1 MCGVIDEQ
9 VLTARLTITS
19 NWILLAGAA
28 MLTFYEED
36 PPPMEGA
43 TASWPSF
50 RRDTLSEDCGATSA
64 SRAYP
69 ALIECYRFLL
79 EEDRVAADGSGIARP
94 RPGTTPG
101 LIAPPLEVAAL
112 QQAIVQVGNL
122 QYARLADEDPDPT
135 SPATQVGIRSASD
148 NQINFFTDSHILL
161 SVAMLD
167 ALAEEW
173 NFDGTTGPG
182 EHLDQRRIRRA
193 VAVARQIAQ
202 SRAAEMATWNGGK
215 LVESD
220 PVHDFMTYSAIR
232 AFDALDWRGRQATA
246 AGHDGNGGRDESGIE
261 QLAPRLGHRVA
272 NDVLRQIAYH
282 SAGIIA
288 RFDPAELVFSLA
300 LLDRLGTE
308 NASQL
313 LMKGIEVVAESQT
326 PDGAWPQ
333 SRVVSHGRAKLL
345 HIASYELALT
355 LAIISINRLRDGDPS
370 PAERVLDVLE
380 RTFQLVQGSYTKFG
394 RWRGWPNDHTRWSD
408 VRLADDPSESGSGQ
422 ELIES
427 WATAVVLMF
436 LIRYRDLLL
445 LYRQRVLL
453 GRYDVKRSIPPG
465 DRDLL
470 WPDLAPTLQSPRRFE
485 AAQLDG
491 VSDPTEEQ
499 SLRDALCREV
509 LDPIGRNWIGRPVRA
524 SLLVLGPPGTRK
536 ISLVRA
542 LASALEWPLVV
553 LSPPDFLRSRGLE
566 SFERTTAA
574 ILADLVRI
582 RKAVVLLECEDFF
595 RRRGDEPASGAPG
608 MAGAFVTTGML
619 PRLQALRDARWL
631 LVVLVSRSQRELD
644 EEAIRPGLFDFRL
657 RLEHPRL
664 KAQQHYAEKWFT
676 RELMHVS
683 GEVTDRLEHVRGVV
697 RDGLRVVDDRRNAEL
712 RGETP
717 PSEQMQPVTWDL
729 IQQVVEQ
736 AAAYATDSTMT
747 RGVSL
752 PFDSAKSLAARI
764 RELLRPDE
772 VGPPDLPLKLG

>member
-1 MCGVIDEQ
+1 
-9 VLTARLTITS
+9 
-19 NWILLAGAA
+19 
-28 MLTFYEED
+28 
-36 PPPMEGA
+36 MEGA

-50 RRDTLSEDCGATSA
+50 RRDTLSDECGATSA

-79 EEDRVAADGSGIARP
+79 EEDGVAADGSGIARP

-101 LIAPPLEVAAL
+101 LLAPPLEVAAL
-112 QQAIVQVGNL
+112 QQAIVHVGNHH
-122 QYARLADEDPDPT
+122 YARLADEDPDPAN
-135 SPATQVGIRSASD
+135 PATQIGIRSASD

-182 EHLDQRRIRRA
+182 EQLDQPRIRRA

-202 SRAAEMATWNGGK
+202 SRAAEMDGWNGGK
-215 LVESD
+215 LVDSD

-232 AFDALDWRGRQATA
+232 AFDALDWRERQTA
-246 AGHDGNGGRDESGIE
+246 AAGDESSARRDESGIAR
-261 QLAPRLGHRVA
+261 LAPRLGHRVA

-300 LLDRLGTE
+300 LLDRLGAE

-355 LAIISINRLRDGDPS
+355 LATTSINRLRDGDTN
-370 PAERVLDVLE
+370 PAESVLDVLE
-380 RTFQLVQGSYTKFG
+380 RTFQLVQGSYTRFG
-394 RWRGWPNDHTRWSD
+394 RWRGWPNDHARWSD
-408 VRLADDPSESGSGQ
+408 VRLAADPSERGGGQ

-445 LYRQRVLL
+445 LYRQNVLL
-453 GRYDVKRSIPPG
+453 ARYDVKRSILPG

-470 WPDLAPTLQSPRRFE
+470 WPDLAPSLHSPRSFE
-485 AAQLDG
+485 AAQLDE

-524 SLLVLGPPGTRK
+524 SLLVLGPAGTRK

-542 LASALEWPLVV
+542 LASALQWPLVI
-553 LSPPDFLRSRGLE
+553 LSPPDFLRSRGLG
-566 SFERTTAA
+566 SFEETTAA
-574 ILADLVRI
+574 IFADLVRI

-595 RRRGDEPASGAPG
+595 RRRDEAAPGAPG

-619 PRLQALRDARWL
+619 PRLQALRDARWV
-631 LVVLVSRSQRELD
+631 LVILVSRSQRELD
-644 EEAIRPGLFDFRL
+644 EEAIRPSLFDFRL

-683 GEVTDRLEHVRGVV
+683 SEVTDRLEHVRRVV

-729 IQQVVEQ
+729 MQQVVEQ
-736 AAAYATDSTMT
+736 AVAYATDSTMT

-752 PFDSAKSLAARI
+752 PFDSPKSLAAQI